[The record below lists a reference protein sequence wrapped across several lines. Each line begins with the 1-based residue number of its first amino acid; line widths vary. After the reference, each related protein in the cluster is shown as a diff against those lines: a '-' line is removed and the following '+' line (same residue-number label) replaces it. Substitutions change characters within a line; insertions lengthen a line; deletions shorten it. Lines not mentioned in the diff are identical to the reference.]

1 MIHPDVMTNI
11 MVAYFAIAAVVFL
24 GINFIHAKAYGRR
37 KKNLKMELFKEHL
50 GIAAGW
56 PLMIVSL
63 IIFLIERVTRR

>member
-11 MVAYFAIAAVVFL
+11 MVVYFSVAAIVFL

-37 KKNLKMELFKEHL
+37 KTLKMDLFKEHL

-56 PLMIVSL
+56 PLMIVGL
-63 IIFLIERVTRR
+63 LIFLVERVTSR

>member
-24 GINFIHAKAYGRR
+24 GINFIHAKAYGIRR
-37 KKNLKMELFKEHL
+37 TLKMEIFKEHL

-63 IIFLIERVTRR
+63 LIFLIERVTRH

>member
-37 KKNLKMELFKEHL
+37 KTLKMELLKEHL

-56 PLMIVSL
+56 PFMIVGL
-63 IIFLIERVTRR
+63 LIFLIERVTRR

>member
-11 MVAYFAIAAVVFL
+11 MVVYFSVAAIVFL

-37 KKNLKMELFKEHL
+37 KTLKMELFKEHL

-56 PLMIVSL
+56 PLMIVGL
-63 IIFLIERVTRR
+63 LIFLVERVTRR

>member
-37 KKNLKMELFKEHL
+37 KTLKMELFKEHL

-56 PLMIVSL
+56 PLMIFGL
-63 IIFLIERVTRR
+63 LIFLIERVTRR

>member
-37 KKNLKMELFKEHL
+37 KTFKMELFKEHL

-63 IIFLIERVTRR
+63 LIFLIERVTRR

>member
-11 MVAYFAIAAVVFL
+11 IVVYFSVAAVVFL

-37 KKNLKMELFKEHL
+37 KTLKMDLFKEHL

-56 PLMIVSL
+56 PLMIVGL
-63 IIFLIERVTRR
+63 LIFLVERVTRR

>member
-11 MVAYFAIAAVVFL
+11 MVVYFSVAAIVFL

-37 KKNLKMELFKEHL
+37 KTLKMDLFKDHL

-56 PLMIVSL
+56 PLMIVGL
-63 IIFLIERVTRR
+63 LIFLVERVTRR

>member
-37 KKNLKMELFKEHL
+37 KTLKMELLKEHL

-63 IIFLIERVTRR
+63 LIFLIERVTHR

>member
-1 MIHPDVMTNI
+1 MIPDVMTNI

-37 KKNLKMELFKEHL
+37 KTLKMELFKEHL

-63 IIFLIERVTRR
+63 LIFLIERVTRR

>member
-11 MVAYFAIAAVVFL
+11 IMIYFSVAAVVFF

-37 KKNLKMELFKEHL
+37 KTLKMELFKEHL

-56 PLMIVSL
+56 PLMIVGIL
-63 IIFLIERVTRR
+63 IFLVERVTRR

>member
-24 GINFIHAKAYGRR
+24 GINFIHVKAYGRR
-37 KKNLKMELFKEHL
+37 KTLKMELFKEHL

-63 IIFLIERVTRR
+63 LIFLIERVTRR

>member
-11 MVAYFAIAAVVFL
+11 MVVYFSVAAVVFL

-37 KKNLKMELFKEHL
+37 KTLKMDLFKEHL

-56 PLMIVSL
+56 PLMIVGL
-63 IIFLIERVTRR
+63 LIFLVERVTRR

>member
-37 KKNLKMELFKEHL
+37 KTLKMELFKEHL

-63 IIFLIERVTRR
+63 LIFLIERVTHR

>member
-1 MIHPDVMTNI
+1 MIHPDVMTYI

-37 KKNLKMELFKEHL
+37 KTLKMELFKEHL

-63 IIFLIERVTRR
+63 LIFLIERVTRR

>member
-1 MIHPDVMTNI
+1 MIHLNVMTNI

-37 KKNLKMELFKEHL
+37 KTLKMDLFKEHL

-56 PLMIVSL
+56 PLMVVSL

>member
-37 KKNLKMELFKEHL
+37 KTLKMELLKEHL

-56 PLMIVSL
+56 PLMVVSL
-63 IIFLIERVTRR
+63 LILLIERVTRR

>member
-1 MIHPDVMTNI
+1 MIHPGVMTNI

-37 KKNLKMELFKEHL
+37 KTLKMELLKEHL

-56 PLMIVSL
+56 PLMIVSIL
-63 IIFLIERVTRR
+63 IFLIERVTRR

>member
-11 MVAYFAIAAVVFL
+11 MMAYFAIAAVVFL

-37 KKNLKMELFKEHL
+37 KTLKMELFKEHL

-56 PLMIVSL
+56 SLMIVSL
-63 IIFLIERVTRR
+63 LIFLIERVTRR

>member
-24 GINFIHAKAYGRR
+24 GINFIHAKAYGRC
-37 KKNLKMELFKEHL
+37 KTLKMELLKEHL

-63 IIFLIERVTRR
+63 LIFLIERVTRR

>member
-37 KKNLKMELFKEHL
+37 KTLKMELLKEHL

-56 PLMIVSL
+56 PLMIASIL
-63 IIFLIERVTRR
+63 IFLIERVTRR

>member
-11 MVAYFAIAAVVFL
+11 MVVYFSVAAIVFL

-37 KKNLKMELFKEHL
+37 KTLKMDLFKEHL

-56 PLMIVSL
+56 PLMIVGL
-63 IIFLIERVTRR
+63 LIFLVERVTRR

>member
-11 MVAYFAIAAVVFL
+11 MVVYFSVAAIVFL

-37 KKNLKMELFKEHL
+37 KTLKMDLFKEHL

-56 PLMIVSL
+56 PLMIVGL
-63 IIFLIERVTRR
+63 LIFLVERVTRC

>member
-24 GINFIHAKAYGRR
+24 GINFIHTKAYGRR
-37 KKNLKMELFKEHL
+37 KTLKMELLKEHL

-56 PLMIVSL
+56 PLMIVGL
-63 IIFLIERVTRR
+63 LIFLIERVTRR

>member
-24 GINFIHAKAYGRR
+24 SINFIHAKAYGRR
-37 KKNLKMELFKEHL
+37 KTLKMELLKEHL

-56 PLMIVSL
+56 PLMVVSL
-63 IIFLIERVTRR
+63 LIFLIERVTRR

>member
-1 MIHPDVMTNI
+1 MIYPDVMTNI

-37 KKNLKMELFKEHL
+37 KTLKMELFKEHL

-63 IIFLIERVTRR
+63 LIFLIERVTRR

>member
-11 MVAYFAIAAVVFL
+11 MVVYFSVAAIVFL

-37 KKNLKMELFKEHL
+37 KTLKMDLFKEHL

-56 PLMIVSL
+56 PLVIVGL
-63 IIFLIERVTRR
+63 LIFLVERVTRR

>member
-1 MIHPDVMTNI
+1 MINSDVMTNI

-37 KKNLKMELFKEHL
+37 KTLKMELFKEHL
-50 GIAAGW
+50 GIATGW
-56 PLMIVSL
+56 PLMVVSL

>member
-24 GINFIHAKAYGRR
+24 GINFIYAKAYGRR
-37 KKNLKMELFKEHL
+37 KTLKMEIFKEHL

-56 PLMIVSL
+56 PLMIVGL
-63 IIFLIERVTRR
+63 LIFLIERVTRR

>member
-11 MVAYFAIAAVVFL
+11 MVVYFSVAAVVFL

-37 KKNLKMELFKEHL
+37 KTLKMELFKEHL

-56 PLMIVSL
+56 PLMIVGL
-63 IIFLIERVTRR
+63 LIFLVERVTRR

>member
-24 GINFIHAKAYGRR
+24 GINFIHTKAYGRR
-37 KKNLKMELFKEHL
+37 KTLKMELLKEHL

-56 PLMIVSL
+56 PLMVVSL
-63 IIFLIERVTRR
+63 LIFLIERVTRR